1 MLGREIVPGKSY
13 EIDLGLNQSDLA
25 SMAGAKREWVNRL
38 LQKWRKSGLIDYH
51 RGKFTIHDLDAL
63 TAERD
68 RRMSVLGN
76 GNW

>member
-1 MLGREIVPGKSY
+1 
-13 EIDLGLNQSDLA
+13 
-25 SMAGAKREWVNRL
+25 MAGAKREWVNRL